1 MKRILETLL
10 AFVVGFALFPLVAA
24 GAIALA
30 VVFVVCVYVIFAWAC
45 IEEATDWFDKDCEH
59 RASKSLS
66 EWEAE
71 AS

>member
-1 MKRILETLL
+1 MKRILEYAL
-10 AFVVGFALFPLVAA
+10 AVIVGFALFPLAV
-24 GAIALA
+24 ALA
-30 VVFVVCVYVIFAWAC
+30 VIYVVAVYGMAVWMLIC
-45 IEEATDWFDKDCEH
+45 GVTDWFDKDCEH

>member
-1 MKRILETLL
+1 
-10 AFVVGFALFPLVAA
+10 VAA

>member
-1 MKRILETLL
+1 MKRILEYAL
-10 AFVVGFALFPLVAA
+10 AVIVGFALFPLVITAA
-24 GAIALA
+24 VALA

>member
-1 MKRILETLL
+1 VIT
-10 AFVVGFALFPLVAA
+10 AA
-24 GAIALA
+24 VALA